1 MRLLKTILTAVV
13 VVGLSAASANALVTV
28 THVTDAVG
36 AQLQGDVF
44 NVDIV
49 VGYDGGGALT
59 GIFTSASWDTSE
71 LALINVPTAP
81 NFLIFLG
88 ANGFL
93 AKLTDPGVF
102 PGDPAGTIRTVQ
114 YGAAPGQ
121 QGGAGPDTVI
131 TTLQFQVIGG
141 SDGWADIDVIL
152 GTGDLIVG
160 DVGSFNSVSVC
171 YRPADG
177 SPCVPPVP
185 EPGTA
190 LLIGLGLA
198 GLGFAGRRN
207 A

>member
-28 THVTDAVG
+28 THVSDAVG
-36 AQLQGDVF
+36 VQDQGAIF

-49 VGYDGGGALT
+49 TGYDGLDGNLQ

-71 LALINVPTAP
+71 LALINVPTAS
-81 NFLIFLG
+81 NFAIFFG
-88 ANGFL
+88 PSGFL
-93 AKLTDPGVF
+93 SKIADPGVF
-102 PGDPAGTIRTVQ
+102 PGDPAGTIRTIQ

-121 QGGAGPDTVI
+121 EGGAGADVVI

-141 SDGWADIDVIL
+141 LDGVANIDVFL
-152 GTGDLIVG
+152 NSGDLIVG
-160 DVGSFNSVSVC
+160 GTTSSFAGASVDYV
-171 YRPADG
+171 
-177 SPCVPPVP
+177 PVP

-190 LLIGLGLA
+190 LLMGLGLA
-198 GLGFAGRRN
+198 GLGLAGRRK